1 MKFDYRNVT
10 LTDGF
15 WYEKQRLNRE
25 VTINAV
31 YDRFAETGR
40 VDAFKFDWKEGE
52 PNKPHIFWDSDIA
65 KWVEGAAYILRQE
78 DRPDLEEKIE
88 WVIDRIEENQHED
101 GYFNIYYTVV
111 EPGQR
116 FTKRNN
122 HELYCAGHLMEAAC
136 AYYEA
141 TGRDRFL
148 GLMEKYADCIARIFV
163 EEKSAAFETPGH
175 EEIELALIRMY
186 RVTGK
191 KKFLDLAAHFLNLRG
206 QPGNREEQLF
216 SEGQY
221 LQSHAPI
228 REQREAYGHAVRAM
242 YLYAAMADLAL
253 ETGETA
259 LLDTCRALFHDVTT
273 RKMYITG
280 GIGST
285 RIGEAF
291 TVPYDL
297 PNAGAYTETCA
308 SIGMIFFAQRMIA
321 ADPANAAKYAD
332 VIELEMYNG
341 ALSGLSLDGDKFF
354 YENPLEINLVER
366 NRITGTK
373 EKERWPI
380 TERVKVFSCSCCP
393 PNLNR
398 WIASIGNYFYALD
411 EENGEVYLNQFGSG
425 RFVCDGAEVV
435 VETDYPRSGLI
446 RISTN
451 RPIHVRIPG
460 WCHSFTA
467 SRSYAM
473 QDGYACF
480 AAGEIVVDLAMKPEL
495 MVSSVKVTRN
505 LDRAALR
512 RGPMIYCAEAVD
524 NGGAVHDLYVDA
536 ASIGAAIFDGERVI
550 VPGSRRVDPVA
561 DQLYVPLCASF
572 VPTAVTFV
580 PYHTFANRGEC
591 DMLVFLPYR

>member
-1 MKFDYRNVT
+1 MKYDYRSVT
-10 LTDGF
+10 ITDGF
-15 WYEKQRLNRE
+15 WKEKQLLNE
-25 VTINAV
+25 NVTINAV

-52 PNKPHIFWDSDIA
+52 PNKPHIFWDSDVA
-65 KWVEGAAYILRQE
+65 KWVEGAAYMLR
-78 DRPDLEEKIE
+78 DNNRPDLEEKIE
-88 WVIDRIEENQHED
+88 WVIDRIEENQHAD

-163 EEKSAAFETPGH
+163 EEKSSAFETPGH

-186 RVTGK
+186 RTTGK
-191 KKFLDLAAHFLNLRG
+191 VKFLDLAAHFINRRG
-206 QPGNREEQLF
+206 LPENKEAQLF
-216 SEGQY
+216 DEGQY
-221 LQSHAPI
+221 TQSHLPV

-242 YLYAAMADLAL
+242 YLYAGMADLAL
-253 ETGETA
+253 ETGDEA
-259 LLDTCRALFHDVTT
+259 LLEVCRSLFRDVTT
-273 RKMYITG
+273 RKMYVTG

-291 TVPYDL
+291 TIAYDL

-308 SIGMIFFAQRMIA
+308 SIGMTYFAQRMIA

-354 YENPLEINLVER
+354 YENPLEINLTER
-366 NRITGTK
+366 RRITCTK
-373 EKERWPI
+373 DRERWPI

-398 WIASIGNYFYALD
+398 WIASIGSYFYALD
-411 EENGEVYLNQFGSG
+411 PESGEVYINQFGSS
-425 RFVCDGAEVV
+425 RFSCDGAEVT
-435 VETDYPRSGLI
+435 VETDYPRSGVI
-446 RISTN
+446 RIRAN
-451 RPIHVRIPG
+451 RIIHVRIPG
-460 WCHSFTA
+460 WCRSFKA
-467 SRSYAM
+467 DRPYRIEN
-473 QDGYACF
+473 GYACF
-480 AAGEIVVDLAMKPEL
+480 EAGSVTIDFAMAPEL
-495 MVSSVKVTRN
+495 VVSSVHVARN
-505 LDRAALR
+505 LGKAALR
-512 RGPMIYCAEAVD
+512 CGPIVYCAEAID
-524 NGGAVHDLYVDA
+524 NGGSVHDLYLDSA
-536 ASIGAAIFDGERVI
+536 AIGAAICDGDRII
-550 VPGSRRVDPVA
+550 VPGARRVDPAA
-561 DQLYVPLCASF
+561 DALYTPLSESF
-572 VPTAVTFV
+572 IPTAVTMI
-580 PYHTFANRGEC
+580 PYYTFANRGEC